1 MTAYNTIVVG
11 TDGSESSYV
20 AVEKAASL
28 ALSPGAKLVLAC
40 AYYPNLDRDIAAA
53 TDVLKDDAYQIR
65 GSAPT
70 DEILRTAREKAKAIG
85 ATNIIDRAI
94 VGIPVDALLDLTKAV
109 DADLLVVGN
118 RGLNTLTG
126 RLLGSVPSD
135 AARKAKCDVLI
146 VHTSN
151 R

>member
-1 MTAYNTIVVG
+1 MAAYNTIVVG

-28 ALSPGAKLVLAC
+28 AASPGAKLVLAC
-40 AYYPNLDRDIAAA
+40 AYYPNFDRDIAAA
-53 TDVLKDDAYQIR
+53 ADVLKDDAYQIR
-65 GSAPT
+65 GSSPA
-70 DEILRTAREKAKAIG
+70 DEILRTAREKATAIG
-85 ATNIIDRAI
+85 ATKIIDRAI
-94 VGIPVDALLDLTKAV
+94 VGIPVDALLDLTQAV